1 MPAIA
6 YVFPANSS
14 KNEVSNPSVL
24 FCDKIDNI
32 AAEAGE

>member
-1 MPAIA
+1 MPAI
-6 YVFPANSS
+6 VFLANSS